1 MRACRSPREAPQTA
15 PSTSCDPQRCHE
27 SVAVAALS
35 LSDVLSSSQPHPS
48 TWLTVAFRQ
57 KSHQAS
63 FRRELNAP
71 ENWGQLVWPQFSI
84 PGSLSDVGLS
94 EKIGLG
100 RPELRAWALY
110 DWANSAFI
118 TVIVTAI
125 FPIYYRTVA
134 NQSDIKLDPHVAG
147 ERLAFTTTIA
157 LAIIAVLAP
166 ILGAIADT
174 APVKKKF
181 LAFFMALGVCATL
194 GMLTLG
200 PDRWILASVLF
211 GLGNI
216 GAMGSFVFYDS
227 LLPHIAE
234 HDEVDRV
241 STAGY
246 ALGYISGG
254 IVLLLCIQL
263 VKHPGML
270 GLADAEVASRV
281 SFAFVAIWWVAFALP
296 LFRKVPEPAIVRTTS
311 RGTVALIRSS
321 FAGLKETFAEL
332 RKYKQASIF
341 LLAFLIYNDGVGTI
355 IRFAVIYGEEKQLE
369 SSAMIT
375 AIVLVQFVGIPATF
389 AFGQVASKLSAKMS
403 IYICLVVYC
412 GVSVLGYF
420 MTTTTHFFLLAGLVG
435 LVQGGVQALSRS
447 LFATL
452 IPKHKSSEFF
462 GLFAVFEK
470 FAGILGPLLFAVV
483 ISLTGSSSP
492 AILAI
497 SAFFAIGALLL
508 SRVDVA
514 EGQRQARES
523 AAE

>member
-1 MRACRSPREAPQTA
+1 M
-15 PSTSCDPQRCHE
+15 
-27 SVAVAALS
+27 
-35 LSDVLSSSQPHPS
+35 
-48 TWLTVAFRQ
+48 
-57 KSHQAS
+57 
-63 FRRELNAP
+63 
-71 ENWGQLVWPQFSI
+71 
-84 PGSLSDVGLS
+84 GLS

-110 DWANSAFI
+110 DWANSAFV

-125 FPIYYRTVA
+125 FPGYYAKVA
-134 NQSDIKLDPHVAG
+134 NASDVALNPSIAT
-147 ERLAFTTTIA
+147 ERLAITTTIA

-166 ILGAIADT
+166 ILGAVADT

-181 LAFFMALGVCATL
+181 LAFFMALGVGATL
-194 GMLTLG
+194 GMVTLG
-200 PDRWILASVLF
+200 PDRWLLASVLF

-227 LLPHIAE
+227 LLPHIAN

-246 ALGYISGG
+246 ALGYVSGG

-263 VKHPGML
+263 IKHPGML

-281 SFAFVAIWWVAFALP
+281 SFVFVALWWVAFAIP
-296 LFRKVPEPAIVRTTS
+296 LFRKVPEPAIS
-311 RGTVALIRSS
+311 RPSSQTKGDVIRNSL
-321 FAGLKETFAEL
+321 AGLKETFAEL
-332 RKYKQASIF
+332 RKYKQASLF

-355 IRFAVIYGEEKQLE
+355 IRFAVMYGEEIKLDTA
-369 SSAMIT
+369 AMIT

-389 AFGQVASKLSAKMS
+389 AFGQVAAKLSAKTS
-403 IYICLVVYC
+403 IYICLVVYS

-452 IPKHKSSEFF
+452 IPPEKSSEFF

-470 FAGILGPLLFAVV
+470 FAGILGPAIFATMITVA
-483 ISLTGSSSP
+483 GSSRP
-492 AILAI
+492 AILSI
-497 SAFFAIGALLL
+497 IIFFAVGAWIL

-514 EGQRQARES
+514 AGQRQARES